1 MFHTK
6 LDRLMKKILVPTDFS
21 NEAENAI
28 KVAAQLSK
36 KHNCELI
43 LLHMLDLPLTQLHD
57 GGVPTDLPE
66 AVYFMKLA
74 HKQFEGVM
82 DKDYLK
88 DITVHEMVDFHDIA
102 TGILETCKKNDVD
115 LIVMGSHG
123 ADGLKEMFIGSNA
136 EKIVRTSETPVLVIK
151 NEHKNFDI
159 KEFVFASDFKNDNKE
174 TYKQA
179 IKLANAFNAKIHLL
193 MVNTVGNFT
202 TTAAAK
208 VRISEFI
215 KNNDFKNYTINIYN
229 DETVEKGILNFS
241 HIIDADLIGISTHGR
256 QGIAHFF
263 NGSLSE
269 DLVNHAKRPVI
280 TFKI

>member
-1 MFHTK
+1 
-6 LDRLMKKILVPTDFS
+6 MKKILVPTDFS

-28 KVAAQLSK
+28 KVAAQLSR

-43 LLHMLDLPLTQLHD
+43 LLNMLDLPLTHISE
-57 GGVPTDLPE
+57 GVPADLPE

-74 HKQFEGVM
+74 HKQFEDVM
-82 DKDYLK
+82 SKPYLS
-88 DITVHEMVDFHDIA
+88 DITVTEMVDIHDIS
-102 TGILETCKKNDVD
+102 TGILETCKKEDID

-123 ADGLKEMFIGSNA
+123 SSGLKEMFIGSNA
-136 EKIVRTSETPVLVIK
+136 EKIVRASNKPVLVIK
-151 NEHKNFDI
+151 NEHENFDI
-159 KEFVFASDFKNDNKE
+159 EEFVFASDFKNDSRE

-179 IKLANAFNAKIHLL
+179 VKLAETFNAKIHLL
-193 MVNTVGNFT
+193 MVNTVSNFT
-202 TTAAAK
+202 TTASAK
-208 VRISEFI
+208 VKIEEFI
-215 KNNDFKNYTINIYN
+215 KGTNFTNYTTNIYN

-241 HIIDADLIGISTHGR
+241 HIINADLIGISTHGR
-256 QGIAHFF
+256 QGIAHFL

>member
-1 MFHTK
+1 
-6 LDRLMKKILVPTDFS
+6 MKKILVPTDFS
-21 NEAENAI
+21 TEAENAV

-43 LLHMLDLPLTQLHD
+43 LLHVLDLPMSKI
-57 GGVPTDLPE
+57 GAGVPTDLPE

-74 HKQFEGVM
+74 HKQFEDVM
-82 DKDYLK
+82 SKDYLK
-88 DITVHEMVDFHDIA
+88 DVTVTEMVDFHDIS
-102 TGILETCKKNDVD
+102 TGILETCKTHDID

-123 ADGLKEMFIGSNA
+123 SSGLKEMFIGSNA
-136 EKIVRTSETPVLVIK
+136 EKIVRTSEKPVLVIK
-151 NEHKNFDI
+151 NEHDDFNI
-159 KEFVFASDFKNDNKE
+159 EEFVFASDFENDNKE

-179 IKLANAFNAKIHLL
+179 VKLAKTFNAKIHLL
-193 MVNTVGNFT
+193 MVNTASNFK
-202 TTAAAK
+202 TTARAK
-208 VRISEFI
+208 VKIQDFI
-215 KNNDFKNYTINIYN
+215 EGIDFKNYTTNIYN

-256 QGIAHFF
+256 QGIAHFL

>member
-1 MFHTK
+1 
-6 LDRLMKKILVPTDFS
+6 MKKILVPTDFS

-36 KHNCELI
+36 KHNCKLI
-43 LLHMLDLPLTQLHD
+43 LLHMLDLPLSNIGDNT
-57 GGVPTDLPE
+57 PADLPE

-74 HKQFEGVM
+74 RNQFDTIM
-82 DKDYLK
+82 SKDYLK
-88 DITVHEMVDFHDIA
+88 DITVTEMVDFHDIS
-102 TGILETCKKNDVD
+102 TGILETCKSQNID
-115 LIVMGSHG
+115 LIIMGSHG
-123 ADGLKEMFIGSNA
+123 SSGIKEMFIGSNA

-151 NEHKNFDI
+151 NEHENFNI
-159 KEFVFASDFKNDNKE
+159 EEFVFASDFENDNKD
-174 TYKQA
+174 TFKQA
-179 IKLANAFNAKIHLL
+179 TKLAEVFNAKIHLL
-193 MVNTVGNFT
+193 MVNTVSNFK
-202 TTAAAK
+202 TTARAK
-208 VRISEFI
+208 VKISEFI
-215 KNNDFKNYTINIYN
+215 EGTNFANYTTNIYN

-256 QGIAHFF
+256 QGIAHFL